1 MEEHNENG
9 ESEKLSPFFSCKKE
23 NLGIDKGCFR
33 GYNNGEDIY
42 KKRERNMSLLH
53 FFTAKN
59 INQGVEEYR
68 KNPDSI
74 LLDVR
79 TEEEY
84 ADGHIRGSVN
94 VPLQKIE
101 GILEKVT
108 DPRKVIYVY
117 CRSGVRSEKAVT
129 ILKQMGYANA
139 IDIGGILAFRKKDEI
154 E

>member
-1 MEEHNENG
+1 
-9 ESEKLSPFFSCKKE
+9 
-23 NLGIDKGCFR
+23 
-33 GYNNGEDIY
+33 
-42 KKRERNMSLLH
+42 MSLLH

-94 VPLQKIE
+94 VPLQRIE

-139 IDIGGILAFRKKDEI
+139 IDIGGILAFRNKEEI

>member
-9 ESEKLSPFFSCKKE
+9 ESKKLSPFFSYKKE
-23 NLGIDKGCFR
+23 NWGIDKGCFR
-33 GYNNGEDIY
+33 GYNKGEDIY

-94 VPLQKIE
+94 VPLQRIE
-101 GILEKVT
+101 GILEKVA

>member
-1 MEEHNENG
+1 
-9 ESEKLSPFFSCKKE
+9 
-23 NLGIDKGCFR
+23 
-33 GYNNGEDIY
+33 
-42 KKRERNMSLLH
+42 MSLMH

-59 INQGVEEYR
+59 INSGVEEYR

-101 GILEKVT
+101 GVLEKVT

-154 E
+154 ER